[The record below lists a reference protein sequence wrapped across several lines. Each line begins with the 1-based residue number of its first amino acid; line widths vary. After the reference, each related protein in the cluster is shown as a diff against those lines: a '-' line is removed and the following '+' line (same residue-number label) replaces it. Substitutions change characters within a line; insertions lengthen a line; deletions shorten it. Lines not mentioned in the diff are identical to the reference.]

1 MTKRTLW
8 GIILIVAGLLK
19 LADMWDILHWE
30 WLWSQPWTE
39 YIAPALLIYLGG
51 DVIING
57 FRHSHDQWLDRPVP
71 VGEDGK
77 RICCNTKYGGDQYIY
92 HGETFH
98 GAKLDA
104 TFGGIKL
111 DLREAVITEDE
122 EIDIHTFF
130 GGVEIYVPTNVDV
143 VVQSRSF
150 IGGVGDET
158 NKGIK
163 NDAKTLHIVA
173 SNFFGGVHI
182 LN

>member
-77 RICCNTKYGGDQYIY
+77 RSCCNLPPPRCSVIWVYNRPTFTGGC
-92 HGETFH
+92 
-98 GAKLDA
+98 
-104 TFGGIKL
+104 
-111 DLREAVITEDE
+111 
-122 EIDIHTFF
+122 
-130 GGVEIYVPTNVDV
+130 
-143 VVQSRSF
+143 
-150 IGGVGDET
+150 
-158 NKGIK
+158 
-163 NDAKTLHIVA
+163 
-173 SNFFGGVHI
+173 
-182 LN
+182 